1 MVASTSHPAKE
12 RPMIYLVA
20 GLDHNTFS
28 RWHDHV
34 AATDPTGAARDAIAR
49 AARQGIE
56 LVVAAVIGPYGS
68 VEPFVADAP
77 PIAQAGRPR
86 AHAA

>member
-1 MVASTSHPAKE
+1 
-12 RPMIYLVA
+12 MIYLVA
-20 GLDHNTFS
+20 GLDHRTFS

-34 AATDPTGAARDAIAR
+34 AASDPAGAARDAVAR

-68 VEPFVADAP
+68 VEPFVAGAP
-77 PIAQAGRPR
+77 PTARTGRLRPE
-86 AHAA
+86 AA

>member
-1 MVASTSHPAKE
+1 
-12 RPMIYLVA
+12 MIYLVA
-20 GLDHNTFS
+20 GLDHSTFS

-34 AATDPTGAARDAIAR
+34 AATDPTGAARDAMAR

-68 VEPFVADAP
+68 VEPFVADVP
-77 PIAQAGRPR
+77 PIAQAAHRR
-86 AHAA
+86 AEAA

>member
-1 MVASTSHPAKE
+1 
-12 RPMIYLVA
+12 MIYLVA

-34 AATDPTGAARDAIAR
+34 AATDPTGAARDAMAR

-68 VEPFVADAP
+68 VESFVADVQ
-77 PIAQAGRPR
+77 PIARAGRLRPE
-86 AHAA
+86 AA